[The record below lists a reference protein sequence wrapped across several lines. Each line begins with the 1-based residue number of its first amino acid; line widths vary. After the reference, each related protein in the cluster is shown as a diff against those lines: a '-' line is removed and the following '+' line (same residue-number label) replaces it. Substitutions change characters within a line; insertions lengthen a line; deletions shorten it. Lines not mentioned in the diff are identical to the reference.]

1 MLANSSSAL
10 RRFSVL
16 WWSLE
21 GKAIL
26 SDFPLPQQVRVWL
39 GNDTFWGY
47 LAAPLDWALLAALEV
62 LYRDSWQQMV
72 SAECP
77 IGTVL
82 LGHVSTAITGPL
94 VSRVVGLLRCPIQMQ
109 RTY

>member
-1 MLANSSSAL
+1 MLVDFSSAL
-10 RRFSVL
+10 RCFSVL

-26 SDFPLPQQVRVWL
+26 SDFPLPQQVQIRL
-39 GNDTFWGY
+39 GNDAFRGY
-47 LAAPLDWALLAALEV
+47 LAAPVDWALLAALEV
-62 LYRDSWQQMV
+62 VYRDFWQQMV

-82 LGHVSTAITGPL
+82 LVHVSTAVTGPL
-94 VSRVVGLLRCPIQMQ
+94 VFRVLGLLQCPIQMQ
-109 RTY
+109 CTY